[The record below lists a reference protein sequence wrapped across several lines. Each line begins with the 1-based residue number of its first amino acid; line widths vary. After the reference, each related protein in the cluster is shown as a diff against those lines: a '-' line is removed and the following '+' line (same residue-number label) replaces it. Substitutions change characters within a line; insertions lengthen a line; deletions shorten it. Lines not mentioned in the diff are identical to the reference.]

1 MRYLQ
6 RLVTPKGGI
15 CLDPFAGS
23 GTSGCSASFED
34 IGEIILMEMDETY
47 IPIIE
52 ARTKYWSIERNRI
65 NYLDKIKKQK
75 QEVVE
80 NQFKLAL

>member
-1 MRYLQ
+1 M
-6 RLVTPKGGI
+6 V
-15 CLDPFAGS
+15 
-23 GTSGCSASFED
+23 
-34 IGEIILMEMDETY
+34 LMEMDETY

-65 NYLDKIKKQK
+65 NYLDEIKKQK

-80 NQFKLAL
+80 NQFKLF